1 MNEITFDELLSLFN
15 LVKDISDKYEGKD
28 LEAVGMLG
36 LKTGIKSYL
45 ENERWKDGMKLSTY
59 VSWWIKTAI
68 EQRLDGK
75 F

>member
-15 LVKDISDKYEGKD
+15 LVKSVSDKYEGKD